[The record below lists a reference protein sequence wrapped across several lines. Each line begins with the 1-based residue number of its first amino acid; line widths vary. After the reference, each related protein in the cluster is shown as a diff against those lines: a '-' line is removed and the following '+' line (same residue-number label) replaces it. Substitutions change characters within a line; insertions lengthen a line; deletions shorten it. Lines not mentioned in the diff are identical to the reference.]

1 MPRRRTSRLQ
11 GCHKSAHHDCKGAIA
26 PRAKSGRMPWV
37 RTLSLRG
44 PLGSACGKRRASSCE
59 AADGCP
65 RFHPNLRARSVCGR
79 IRGWPEG
86 KRMRDRPADA
96 FEVGLKE
103 SACEVGLREYATSAC
118 LPPPLVQPA
127 NARSGWPATS
137 ARIWKTAPAP
147 GSSAVWRD
155 VVMKTSRRS
164 SPPRVTAV
172 TPRTGSSHSPSTSA
186 SGE

>member
-11 GCHKSAHHDCKGAIA
+11 GCRRSACQIWEDAIGPHIKTA
-26 PRAKSGRMPWV
+26 RTSWV
-37 RTLSLRG
+37 RMSNLGGRH
-44 PLGSACGKRRASSCE
+44 GSAAENVMRPLARPLTAILSSLSIPISVRR
-59 AADGCP
+59 
-65 RFHPNLRARSVCGR
+65 RS
-79 IRGWPEG
+79 
-86 KRMRDRPADA
+86 ADA
-96 FEVGLKE
+96 FEVSLKE
-103 SACEVGLREYATSAC
+103 SACEIGLFAVSA
-118 LPPPLVQPA
+118 PVQPA

-137 ARIWKTAPAP
+137 ARMWKTAPAP

>member
-1 MPRRRTSRLQ
+1 MGLYVEPARR
-11 GCHKSAHHDCKGAIA
+11 
-26 PRAKSGRMPWV
+26 
-37 RTLSLRG
+37 

-59 AADGCP
+59 AADGDSVLA
-65 RFHPNLRARSVCGR
+65 FNPNLRARSVCRR
-79 IRGWPEG
+79 IRGRPEG
-86 KRMRDRPADA
+86 KRMRGRPA
-96 FEVGLKE
+96 E
-103 SACEVGLREYATSAC
+103 ACEVGLREYATSAC

-127 NARSGWPATS
+127 NVRSGWPATS

>member
-1 MPRRRTSRLQ
+1 MPRRLTSRLQ
-11 GCHKSAHHDCKGAIA
+11 GCHKSAHHDCKGAIG
-26 PRAKSGRMPWV
+26 PRAKSGRMSWV
-37 RTLSLRG
+37 CTLSLRG
-44 PLGSACGKRRASSCE
+44 PLGSACGKRHASSCE
-59 AADGCP
+59 AADGDSVLA
-65 RFHPNLRARSVCGR
+65 FNPNLRARSVCRR
-79 IRGWPEG
+79 IRGRPEG
-86 KRMRDRPADA
+86 KRMRGRPA
-96 FEVGLKE
+96 E
-103 SACEVGLREYATSAC
+103 ACEVGLREYATSAC
-118 LPPPLVQPA
+118 LPPPLVQPT

>member
-1 MPRRRTSRLQ
+1 MGLYVEPART
-11 GCHKSAHHDCKGAIA
+11 
-26 PRAKSGRMPWV
+26 PWV
-37 RTLSLRG
+37 RTSSLRG
-44 PLGSACGKRRASSCE
+44 PLGSACGKRHASSCE
-59 AADGCP
+59 AADGDSVLA
-65 RFHPNLRARSVCGR
+65 FNPNLRARSVCRR
-79 IRGWPEG
+79 IRGRPEG
-86 KRMRDRPADA
+86 KRMRGRP
-96 FEVGLKE
+96 EGKRMRGRPEGKRMRGWPVE
-103 SACEVGLREYATSAC
+103 ACEAGLREYATSAC

-137 ARIWKTAPAP
+137 ARMWKTAPAP

>member
-11 GCHKSAHHDCKGAIA
+11 GHHGFACQICKDAIGPHIKTA
-26 PRAKSGRMPWV
+26 RTSWV
-37 RTLSLRG
+37 RTSSLRG
-44 PLGSACGKRRASSCE
+44 PLGSACGKRHASSCE
-59 AADGCP
+59 AADGD
-65 RFHPNLRARSVCGR
+65 FVLAFNPNLRARSVCRR
-79 IRGWPEG
+79 IRG
-86 KRMRDRPADA
+86 RPAEA
-96 FEVGLKE
+96 FEVGLRRH
-103 SACEVGLREYATSAC
+103 AMSAC

-147 GSSAVWRD
+147 GSSAVSRD

>member
-1 MPRRRTSRLQ
+1 MPRRLTSRLQ
-11 GCHKSAHHDCKGAIA
+11 GRHRSACQTWEDVMGPYVEPA
-26 PRAKSGRMPWV
+26 RR
-37 RTLSLRG
+37 

-59 AADGCP
+59 AADGDSVLA
-65 RFHPNLRARSVCGR
+65 FNPNLRARSVCRR
-79 IRGWPEG
+79 IRGRPEG
-86 KRMRDRPADA
+86 KRIRGRPA
-96 FEVGLKE
+96 E
-103 SACEVGLREYATSAC
+103 ACEVGLRRHATSAC

-137 ARIWKTAPAP
+137 ARMWKTAPAP